1 MKFKERLFLNFEFKK
16 FKFLKYC
23 FILPFVFIFCS
34 IAFIV
39 FAKIQNNE
47 NLDKN
52 TPTIILDA
60 GHGGEDGGAIGLDG
74 TIEKTLNLEISLKI
88 QDLLEA
94 SGYKVIMTRENDKA
108 IYDSDAK
115 TLREKKKS
123 DLKNRLNIINKNKE
137 ENCVFISIHQN
148 KFPNEKYLGTQ
159 IFYSSNNA
167 KSEELAKKI
176 KESVKGLIQP
186 ENDREI
192 KPANDKIFL
201 LKKANI
207 PAVIVECGFLSN
219 IKETQKL
226 KSEKYQNQLAFSIY
240 CAIANYFNV

>member
-1 MKFKERLFLNFEFKK
+1 MKFKFKK
-16 FKFLKYC
+16 TKFLKC
-23 FILPFVFIFCS
+23 SFILPFVFIFCS
-34 IAFIV
+34 IAFVV

-47 NLDKN
+47 NSSKN

-74 TIEKTLNLEISLKI
+74 TIEKTLNLEISLKL
-88 QDLLEA
+88 QDFLEA
-94 SGYKVIMTRENDKA
+94 SGYKVIMTRENDRA

-115 TLREKKKS
+115 TLREKKRS
-123 DLKNRLNIINKNKE
+123 DLKNRLNIMDKNKE
-137 ENCVFISIHQN
+137 KNCIFLSIHQN
-148 KFPNEKYLGTQ
+148 KFPDEKYSGTQ
-159 IFYSSNNA
+159 IFYSLNDE

-176 KESVKGLIQP
+176 KESIKGLIQP
-186 ENDREI
+186 ENEREI

-201 LKKANI
+201 LKKADI

-219 IKETQKL
+219 VKESKKL

-240 CAIANYFNV
+240 CAIADYFSL